1 MTLRPL
7 ARSPGPRPARPPRPV
22 TAFDATL
29 RELANDLLE
38 TMRAAPGIG
47 ITAPHIGVPLRVV
60 VLELD
65 AREGAQTYVNP
76 EIEWAS
82 PEMILH
88 REGSVSMP
96 GVNDEVQRHAR
107 VRISYQDIDGNM
119 HSEESDA
126 LRAVCHQH
134 EIDQLDGMFWIQ
146 RLSRLKRERLVK
158 RFEKMSRGGAVR
170 QRSDLCEVAPP
181 VRYGEVKPA

>member
-1 MTLRPL
+1 MTIRPIVRYPDRRL
-7 ARSPGPRPARPPRPV
+7 AIPARPV
-22 TAFDATL
+22 AAFDDGL
-29 RELANDLLE
+29 RELAADLLE

-47 ITAPHIGVPLRVV
+47 ITAPHIGVPLRLV

-65 AREGAQTYVNP
+65 AKDGARTYVDP
-76 EIEWAS
+76 EITWAS
-82 PEMILH
+82 DEMIMH

-107 VRISYQDIDGNM
+107 VQINYWDLDGNM
-119 HSEESDA
+119 QSEESDG

-134 EIDQLDGMFWIQ
+134 EIDQLDGLFWIK

-158 RFEKMSRGGAVR
+158 KYEKMTRN
-170 QRSDLCEVAPP
+170 P
-181 VRYGEVKPA
+181 